1 MAHTSDGVLATHFD
15 DLGQQRSAMRLGMWM
30 FLVTEAMFFGGVFC
44 AYTAYRIWYPHEWE
58 AASSALNVL
67 IAGIN
72 SFLLLTSSLTITL
85 AINAAHKG
93 EQARVKLMLFLTLAL
108 ALAFLGF
115 KAYEYYSDFKEHL
128 VPGPTFVSSTPTEE
142 FEKEYLH
149 AHPEATRSEIAD
161 AEFHHLFEQ
170 DAAEKVTLN
179 PGRVQLFFMFYYIMT
194 GLHVVHMLVGIGV
207 IAWLYRMALQ
217 GRIGKDK
224 FLLIEITS
232 LYWHFVDMVW
242 LFLMPL
248 LYLAG
253 PHKHLH
259 F

>member
-1 MAHTSDGVLATHFD
+1 MAHTNDGVLATHFD
-15 DLGQQRSAMRLGMWM
+15 DLSQQRSAMRLGMWM
-30 FLVTEAMFFGGVFC
+30 FLVTEALFFGGVFC
-44 AYTAYRIWYPHEWE
+44 AYTAYRIWYPYDWE
-58 AASSALNVL
+58 VASSNLNVL

-85 AINAAHKG
+85 AINAAHRG
-93 EQARVKLMLFLTLAL
+93 AHGRVKLMLFLTLAL
-108 ALAFLGF
+108 AFAFLGF

-128 VPGPTFVSSTPTEE
+128 VPGPSFLSNVDEHE
-142 FEKEYLH
+142 FQEKFPD
-149 AHPEATRSEIAD
+149 AHPG
-161 AEFHHLFEQ
+161 H
-170 DAAEKVTLN
+170 
-179 PGRVQLFFMFYYIMT
+179 VQLFFMFYYIMT

-207 IAWLYRMALQ
+207 IVWLYRLALQ
-217 GRIGKDK
+217 NKIGKDK
-224 FLLIEITS
+224 FLLVEITS